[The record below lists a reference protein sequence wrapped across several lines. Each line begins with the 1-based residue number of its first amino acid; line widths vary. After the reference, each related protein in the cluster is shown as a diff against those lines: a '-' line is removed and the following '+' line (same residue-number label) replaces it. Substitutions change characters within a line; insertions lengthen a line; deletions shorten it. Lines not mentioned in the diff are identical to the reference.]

1 MSHQT
6 GKAYCVVISVLL
18 SASDAQGA
26 KQPRGEKLPSH
37 PQVRI
42 ARAGANAEPGAAR
55 SRRAELKMRGAQE
68 RAIGFGFDT
77 PERSPDCGA
86 SPEPG
91 HGWTAEG
98 SGGVGPES
106 EMRTDLCAPRR
117 GDHRPAG
124 CGMNGHRLSGP
135 TFLFRPVS
143 GKERWEITF

>member
-91 HGWTAEG
+91 HGWPAEG
-98 SGGVGPES
+98 SGGVEPES
-106 EMRTDLCAPRR
+106 EMQIDFSAPRSE
-117 GDHRPAG
+117 GYRPAG
-124 CGMNGHRLSGP
+124 CGCARKSLCEPPG
-135 TFLFRPVS
+135 
-143 GKERWEITF
+143 